1 VSRELLERRFPALA
15 ARVPAAGEGARV
27 AWSAGPV
34 PALTFDGVQLESR
47 FDARAEAELQAR
59 LVPAGSRRATVY
71 GTAQGTLVRL
81 LLERAELVSLRVVV
95 LNARLLAGV
104 LAHVSCADWLADRR
118 IELVDAATC
127 AELETPFVALP
138 AELRLAEGAGARLAD
153 LARLELATPFVRRR
167 LREQEPVLLARIA
180 ANLARFEGDEGVETL
195 FGTRA
200 GATLCLA
207 AAGPTLADHYDELR
221 ARAHEL
227 VAVDAALKPL
237 LAADIVPAF
246 VLTQDPHEE
255 GMRRVFAV
263 EHAGLAQSTL
273 VYFPEVFTGVME
285 RWPGP
290 RRLAWSA
297 SALNARCAERRPA
310 ATLFTSGSVVH
321 PAADLCVRLGARRVE
336 LFGADFALCGGR
348 SHAPGAA
355 WERAITAKEAGAWV
369 LDVRGAR
376 VPSLPNLVGYLRDFE
391 RYLAR
396 HPKVEWLQRSRHG
409 AAIAGARSTEA
420 AHAA

>member
-1 VSRELLERRFPALA
+1 MSLAALERRFPGV
-15 ARVPAAGEGARV
+15 ARAVRAAGECRGV

-34 PALTFDGVQLESR
+34 PSLAIDGVQLESR
-47 FDARAEAELQAR
+47 HDPHGEAELQAR
-59 LVPAGSRRATVY
+59 LVPAAARTATVY
-71 GTAQGTLVRL
+71 GTAQGTLLRL
-81 LLERAELVSLRVVV
+81 LLARAPLERLCVVV
-95 LNARLLAGV
+95 LNPRVLAAVLARLPGD
-104 LAHVSCADWLADRR
+104 DWLADPRL
-118 IELVDAATC
+118 ELVLAAPG
-127 AELETPFVALP
+127 AELAAPFVALP

-153 LARLELATPFVRRR
+153 LARLELATPFLRRK
-167 LREQEPVLLARIA
+167 LREQEPVLRARIA
-180 ANLARFEGDEGVETL
+180 ANLERFGADATIDAE
-195 FGTRA
+195 FGTRR
-200 GATLCLA
+200 GASLCLA
-207 AAGPTLADHYDELR
+207 AAGPTLAEHYDELR
-221 ARAHEL
+221 ARAHDL

-237 LAADIVPAF
+237 LAADIVPAW
-246 VLTQDPHEE
+246 VVTQDPHEE

-263 EHAGLAQSTL
+263 EHAGLTRSTL

-290 RRLAWSA
+290 RRRAWSQSTLHA
-297 SALNARCAERRPA
+297 HCSERRSA

-321 PAADLCVRLGARRVE
+321 PAADLCVRLGAARVE

-355 WERAITAKEAGAWV
+355 WERAVTAEEAGAWV
-369 LDVRGAR
+369 LDVRGTR

-391 RYLAR
+391 RYLVR
-396 HPKVEWLQRSRHG
+396 HPEVEWLQRSRHG